1 MNSFRS
7 LTSRIILA
15 GVAGIIVCFVLA
27 YNFKFSC
34 YLGKVEIAPLQYPFI
49 CTDANGTVDIWSR
62 YVGFVFGVVVLLAA
76 VNLEYRK
83 GLKFEF
89 WVTMSS
95 LLVALIILPLYALIV
110 SANGIDTGYYAI
122 EGERRLLDSQFP
134 LHSTC
139 NHSDRAACLNTHVN
153 SRWNIIGTSTRQSVE
168 EPTFT
173 GQTYLKS
180 FGCVSHLTSS

>member
-27 YNFKFSC
+27 YNFKFGC

-76 VNLEYRK
+76 INLEYRK

-122 EGERRLLDSQFP
+122 
-134 LHSTC
+134 
-139 NHSDRAACLNTHVN
+139 
-153 SRWNIIGTSTRQSVE
+153 IGTGKGGYLTLSFPYTVPAITQIEQLALTLMSTVAGILSGPVLDKASKNRPSRVK
-168 EPTFT
+168 PT
-173 GQTYLKS
+173 S
-180 FGCVSHLTSS
+180 RVSDASPT